1 MCGSPRGLPF
11 STLLSWVMYVIL
23 DEMGRSIIAGTSI
36 LIATGSSA
44 MLWSVLI
51 LPQLIDGPWSNR
63 PRVAILEI
71 TGQIGV
77 QVRAQEMVRT
87 IKALRE
93 DRRVLAVLVDV
104 DSPGGSAGTRRGR
117 LRRRRRP
124 ALALLREAAVQR
136 RDA

>member
-1 MCGSPRGLPF
+1 MP
-11 STLLSWVMYVIL
+11 
-23 DEMGRSIIAGTSI
+23 
-36 LIATGSSA
+36 
-44 MLWSVLI
+44 WSVLI

-104 DSPGGSAGTRRGR
+104 DSPGGVGRYSTRATTSS
-117 LRRRRRP
+117 P
-124 ALALLREAAVQR
+124 SSSPSTTP
-136 RDA
+136 

>member
-1 MCGSPRGLPF
+1 
-11 STLLSWVMYVIL
+11 
-23 DEMGRSIIAGTSI
+23 
-36 LIATGSSA
+36 
-44 MLWSVLI
+44 VLI

-71 TGQIGV
+71 AGQIGV

-104 DSPGGSAGTRRGR
+104 DSPGGTNT
-117 LRRRRRP
+117 
-124 ALALLREAAVQR
+124 
-136 RDA
+136 DTTD

>member
-1 MCGSPRGLPF
+1 
-11 STLLSWVMYVIL
+11 
-23 DEMGRSIIAGTSI
+23 
-36 LIATGSSA
+36 